1 MERIYDRSV
10 DMSEDDVIQMMDDT
24 SQLVAK
30 HNVEQLTSAA
40 VAAQG
45 SNALADNVEFWKWMG
60 RNYDRSGIFSS
71 NASMQRYIS
80 EGIGKEEWLVKQL
93 QGKGYEWD
101 WMSAQRND
109 VKNLLN
115 IYDAGDVAN
124 RAASDVTERS
134 LLTGKSSEYQMKAYT
149 SRTNPHLKN
158 TPKDM
163 TVVTNAEKA
172 DIVRTNGYQDVES
185 FQDAETIKRSTN
197 KRLEQIKDGRAYTS
211 YNFKNIAGTMA
222 KAGLI
227 GCAIGVGTE
236 TIVSYR
242 FWKNGQITDQEYLVG
257 ILKAGGESTV
267 TSGATAGIMIPISAA
282 VTAAGVS
289 TLLTIPV
296 AFVVGGAVNRI
307 VAPCFGRGKY
317 KEVLGRARYYQNI
330 ALVHQDLI
338 ESMQNTSEQ
347 YYTFVVQI
355 QRQNVAHQEFKRQS
369 MEMNKKLQDLYDSI

>member
-1 MERIYDRSV
+1 
-10 DMSEDDVIQMMDDT
+10 
-24 SQLVAK
+24 
-30 HNVEQLTSAA
+30 
-40 VAAQG
+40 
-45 SNALADNVEFWKWMG
+45 
-60 RNYDRSGIFSS
+60 
-71 NASMQRYIS
+71 
-80 EGIGKEEWLVKQL
+80 
-93 QGKGYEWD
+93 
-101 WMSAQRND
+101 
-109 VKNLLN
+109 
-115 IYDAGDVAN
+115 
-124 RAASDVTERS
+124 
-134 LLTGKSSEYQMKAYT
+134 MKAYT